1 MYVNSSRWLSIDDQ
15 NGVDVYQDNLYDDNE
30 LWWCGTGVPGTVDPM
45 YFVSLYQFNQNS
57 AFTPFVPCW
66 HQPRGPDISDGSKYD
81 RADVEMSRCVQ
92 PWLWLPPFFCSTLL
106 WEVVEVVGVKVVI
119 ELLIEVVK
127 GVVEEEEVV
136 VVLGEGIS
144 GMDLNKGTKVTAVDT
159 DNCTDR
165 TEFRPRLNS
174 HPFYQKLSSL
184 LLLARENWW
193 ILIRRE
199 KWQQWIPNKCTG

>member
-1 MYVNSSRWLSIDDQ
+1 M
-15 NGVDVYQDNLYDDNE
+15 
-30 LWWCGTGVPGTVDPM
+30 
-45 YFVSLYQFNQNS
+45 
-57 AFTPFVPCW
+57 
-66 HQPRGPDISDGSKYD
+66 
-81 RADVEMSRCVQ
+81 
-92 PWLWLPPFFCSTLL
+92 
-106 WEVVEVVGVKVVI
+106 EVVGVKVVKVKVVI
-119 ELLIEVVK
+119 ELLIEVVE

-184 LLLARENWW
+184 HLMMREN
-193 ILIRRE
+193 
-199 KWQQWIPNKCTG
+199 